1 MNTSPAKFKAL
12 SAVLAFTLNTQVAL
26 AKDETEES
34 HGCKEVQKIFKG
46 KYKCKEVGD
55 FHGGPDE
62 AQRKVNKVT
71 PIKSD
76 GKTKTPKEKPAKNS
90 SVKESSDSK
99 DKNEEKK

>member
-12 SAVLAFTLNTQVAL
+12 SVVLAFTLNTQVAL

-55 FHGGPDE
+55 FHDSPGL
-62 AQRKVNKVT
+62 QTKVT
-71 PIKSD
+71 P
-76 GKTKTPKEKPAKNS
+76 TKVKEKPKKDSPKLNLEKNS

-99 DKNEEKK
+99 EKNEVKK